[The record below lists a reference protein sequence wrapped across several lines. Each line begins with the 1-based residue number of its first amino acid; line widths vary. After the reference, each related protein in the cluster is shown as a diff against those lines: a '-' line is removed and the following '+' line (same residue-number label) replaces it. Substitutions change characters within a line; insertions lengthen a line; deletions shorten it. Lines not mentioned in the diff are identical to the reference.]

1 MHLTP
6 PYDLAAAR
14 ALFPITEQ
22 YTYLNHAATSPLSTR
37 VTGAMKALL
46 DDQSRHAGVHFE
58 QVTARVDQARQLA
71 ARLINATP
79 DEIAFVRNTSSGL
92 LHVANGLDW
101 RAGDNIVTA
110 AMEFPANVHPWLN
123 LERLGVETRFAP
135 CREGR
140 VPVDALTPFID
151 SRTRLVAVSFVGYGT
166 GYRYDLAAL
175 AEAVHSRGA
184 FLSVDGIQGLGALP
198 LDVRATDIDFMS
210 AGGHKWL
217 MGPAGNGIFYIKRE
231 LLDRLTL
238 VSKGWLSVEGFE
250 DFERYDQPLLPTAQ
264 RFEEGVKN
272 LVGIYGL
279 GASIDTLLE
288 YGIPAIERHILDLN
302 TLAIE
307 GLKRCGYQVV
317 SPHAH
322 DGERSGILIF
332 KHPTLSAAD
341 LEARLRAAN
350 VIVSIRAGAIRVA
363 PHFYNSTDDIQ
374 RLLDVLP

>member
-1 MHLTP
+1 MNFAP
-6 PYDLAAAR
+6 SYDLAVAR
-14 ALFPITEQ
+14 DLFPVTQ
-22 YTYLNHAATSPLSTR
+22 RYTYLNHAANSPLSAR
-37 VTGAMKALL
+37 VIGAMKALL
-46 DDQSRHAGVHFE
+46 DDQSQHAGVHFE
-58 QVTARVDQARQLA
+58 QITGRVNEARQLA
-71 ARLINATP
+71 ARLINAAS

-101 RAGDNIVTA
+101 RPGDNIVTA
-110 AMEFPANVHPWLN
+110 FMEFPANVHPWLN

-135 CREGR
+135 CRQGR
-140 VPVDALTPFID
+140 VAVDEMAPFID

-175 AEAVHSRGA
+175 AEAVHRRGA
-184 FLSVDGIQGLGALP
+184 LLSVDAIQGLGALP

-238 VSKGWLSVEGFE
+238 VWKGWLSVEGFE
-250 DFERYDQPLLPTAQ
+250 DFERYDQPLHPTAQ

-272 LVGIYGL
+272 VVGIYGL

-288 YGIPAIERHILDLN
+288 FGIPNIAQHILGLN
-302 TLAIE
+302 ALAIE
-307 GLKRCGYQVV
+307 GLKQCGYEVV

-332 KHPTLSAAD
+332 KHPTIPAAD
-341 LEARLRAAN
+341 LEARLKAAN
-350 VIVSIRAGAIRVA
+350 IIVSVRAGAVRVS
-363 PHFYNSTDDIQ
+363 PHFYNSPDDIQ